1 MCLLCWFFFFFFKQ
15 KTAYEMRISDWSSD
29 VCSSDLGGAQSAA
42 DSQSCVQPYARDLAA
57 ARCAGVA
64 RGGRESAARGAG
76 GTRRHAAARH
86 PYHYF
91 AGRPGAD
98 TAVLPAGAA
107 ALLPAGAPA
116 PRPHAAVG
124 RQPADPLR
132 RLPRRIEDVLPAADP
147 AGPATLGRDRK
158 STRLNSSH

>member
-1 MCLLCWFFFFFFKQ
+1 MIRRPPRSTRTDTLL
-15 KTAYEMRISDWSSD
+15 
-29 VCSSDLGGAQSAA
+29 
-42 DSQSCVQPYARDLAA
+42 PYTTLFRS

-147 AGPATLGRDRK
+147 AGPATLGRAVLPHGRRAGPRAPGRPCRAGAGDRAPR
-158 STRLNSSH
+158 TRLPAGEIGRAHL